1 MFAVRKNI
9 RKQKNL
15 CNKFTGPG
23 LVISITLTNL
33 YVFPMSL
40 YTLHK
45 MLDDFIINFI
55 AQNSIVL
62 HNENKM

>member
-1 MFAVRKNI
+1 
-9 RKQKNL
+9 
-15 CNKFTGPG
+15 
-23 LVISITLTNL
+23 
-33 YVFPMSL
+33 MSL